1 MLARILCATQRL
13 ECSQC
18 SCIIWLLGTTI
29 PQTQQTYKAFWKVF
43 FGLYLLYSHPST
55 TSHTWWVQYVTDV
68 YLCVWR
74 EGHGARAYVISNN
87 IPCLPFGHHCWC
99 SIDDSKSTTWK
110 IINTSGNGITTKRT
124 CQFLVVTMK
133 LRRQLLLLIAVLL
146 SLLCAAQ
153 SISFSLDPDVR
164 KCIQEEV
171 HKDVLVVGE
180 YKLSDQNGQKT
191 DILVWPCE
199 YLCV

>member
-1 MLARILCATQRL
+1 
-13 ECSQC
+13 
-18 SCIIWLLGTTI
+18 
-29 PQTQQTYKAFWKVF
+29 
-43 FGLYLLYSHPST
+43 
-55 TSHTWWVQYVTDV
+55 
-68 YLCVWR
+68 
-74 EGHGARAYVISNN
+74 
-87 IPCLPFGHHCWC
+87 
-99 SIDDSKSTTWK
+99 
-110 IINTSGNGITTKRT
+110 
-124 CQFLVVTMK
+124 MK